1 MRTYS
6 KSNKKKF
13 VLDTNVRYLHSPMTD
28 NANAASVK
36 QEKGSHFKYCLVYLD
51 QVSYDVIKVKMT

>member
-1 MRTYS
+1 MGFGKYAAYPKPILNTVPYTLWPVRTYS

-13 VLDTNVRYLHSPMTD
+13 DTNVRYLHSPMTD

-36 QEKGSHFKYCLVYLD
+36 
-51 QVSYDVIKVKMT
+51 